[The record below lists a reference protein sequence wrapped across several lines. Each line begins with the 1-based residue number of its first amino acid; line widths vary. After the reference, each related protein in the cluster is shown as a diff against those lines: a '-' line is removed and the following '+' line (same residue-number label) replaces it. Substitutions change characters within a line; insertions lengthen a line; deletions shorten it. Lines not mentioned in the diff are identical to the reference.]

1 MLRDIIFAHTFGT
14 SGHMDAFLIAFK
26 IPNFF
31 RRTFAE
37 GAFTQAF
44 LPVLIEF
51 QTKEDKQQLKI
62 FLSNILGLLVSV
74 VGMITLLGIL
84 LPTPFVLLFAGGI
97 AHNAEQLA
105 LATSMLRITFPYLLF
120 ITLTSYYIALQH
132 SQNRF
137 AVPAFTPTILNLV
150 IISCALYLHT
160 QPPVM
165 ALAWGALIA
174 GILQF
179 LVQLPFIWS
188 SLTLPKFRLRIHP
201 SLHRFIRLV
210 FPAIISSSVV
220 QLNILIDLALA
231 SFLVVGSISWLY
243 FADRLI
249 YLPVS
254 LFGLA
259 ITVVILPYLS
269 RSYQRK
275 TSHRYRSILSW
286 GIHLALILSLPAA
299 LGLVLLAKPIT
310 LTIYQHGAFSIE
322 SANQTSAAIQA
333 YALGLPAF
341 ILIKILS
348 SAFFARQNSRTPLK
362 IAAISTLISIA
373 TSLILIWFL
382 AHIGLALATSIGATL
397 NAGLLGS
404 ILYRDKLLILRKV
417 TFRLLGQIG
426 IALIAL
432 GLLVS
437 YIAPDASDWII
448 MPTTEQVL
456 WLAITI
462 ISAAL
467 VYFLCL
473 FATGL
478 KWHSINPRWN

>member
-1 MLRDIIFAHTFGT
+1 MLRDIIFAYTFG
-14 SGHMDAFLIAFK
+14 SSSDMDAFLIAFK

-31 RRTFAE
+31 RRMFAE
-37 GAFTQAF
+37 GAFTQSF

-51 QTKEDKQQLKI
+51 QTKEDEQQLRI
-62 FLSNILGLLVSV
+62 FLSNVLGLLISA
-74 VGMITLLGIL
+74 VGMVTLLGIL
-84 LPTPFVLLFAGGI
+84 FPTPFVLLFAGGI
-97 AHNAEQLA
+97 ARNAEQLA

-132 SQNRF
+132 SHNRF
-137 AVPAFTPTILNLV
+137 AVPAFTPIILNLV

-160 QPPVM
+160 QPPIM

-174 GILQF
+174 GILQL
-179 LVQLPFIWS
+179 LVQLPFS
-188 SLTLPKFRLRIHP
+188 TLTLPKFRLRIHP
-201 SLHRFIRLV
+201 SIHRFIRLIL
-210 FPAIISSSVV
+210 PAIISSSVV
-220 QLNILIDLALA
+220 QLNILIDLAIA

-243 FADRLI
+243 FADRII

-259 ITVVILPYLS
+259 ITVVVLPYLS

-275 TSHRYRSILSW
+275 LSDRYSSILSW

-299 LGLVLLAKPIT
+299 LGLILLAKPIT
-310 LTIYQHGAFSIE
+310 ITIYQHGAFSIE
-322 SANQTSAAIQA
+322 SASQTSAAIQA

-348 SAFFARQNSRTPLK
+348 SAFFARQNAKTPLK
-362 IAAISTLISIA
+362 IAAICTLVSIA
-373 TSLILIWFL
+373 TSLTLIWFL
-382 AHIGLALATSIGATL
+382 AHVGLALATSIGAIL
-397 NAGLLGS
+397 NASLLAF
-404 ILYRDKLLILRKV
+404 ILYRNKILILRQA

-426 IALIAL
+426 IALIIL

-437 YIAPDASDWII
+437 YIAPRTSHWAT
-448 MPTTEQVL
+448 MPTTQQVF

-462 ISAAL
+462 FPAAL